1 MLLNRVGLKAGA
13 TAFNSRYFHKAH
25 EIWEDIWNDSVGD
38 EKHFVGGLVQL
49 AAGYL
54 KFSIGQQNG
63 ARKLLKSGCG
73 VLSSSGDVDSGLNLS
88 SLIDFS
94 EALFRSME
102 RGGKPDEIE
111 YPKILKV

>member
-1 MLLNRVGLKAGA
+1 MNRVGLRAGA

-25 EIWEDIWNDSVGD
+25 EIWEEIWNDSVGD
-38 EKHFVGGLVQL
+38 EKRFVGGLVQL

-54 KFSIGQQNG
+54 MRAIGQQNG
-63 ARKLLKSGCG
+63 ARKLLKSACG
-73 VLSSSGDVDSGLNLS
+73 VLSSSGNVDSGLNLS

-102 RGGKPDEIE
+102 GGGKRGEIE
-111 YPKILKV
+111 YPKISKV